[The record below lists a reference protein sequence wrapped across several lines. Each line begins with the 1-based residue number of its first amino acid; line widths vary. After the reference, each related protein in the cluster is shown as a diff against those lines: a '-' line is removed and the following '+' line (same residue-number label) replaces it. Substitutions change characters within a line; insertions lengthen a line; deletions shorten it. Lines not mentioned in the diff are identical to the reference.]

1 MKCCDRIN
9 VIEGGSLVNI
19 LKYSEQN
26 TIPLY
31 LCDRHRELPLTMM
44 IQIMLGVSGSQ
55 TNKFEDD
62 LVNNYM
68 KENDLSWIILQ
79 YELNIKRLP
88 KAGETINIETY
99 AAGYNRLFCYRY
111 FNIYGEDEQKISD
124 ALVTFAWINIKKRKM
139 VRLNPKI
146 MSIYGAPK
154 EDKIR
159 RHTQPKRP
167 DNDKAKTTHF
177 DIHYSDID
185 SNNHVNNTVYVDWAI
200 ASLGIDFVNTY
211 QPTYLK
217 IKFDKEVLEDQDV
230 QVVSSTT
237 ESENKASSKHLVIT
251 ESNENAL
258 LELEW
263 KKRR

>member
-1 MKCCDRIN
+1 MN
-9 VIEGGSLVNI
+9 T
-19 LKYSEQN
+19 LKYSEQS

-44 IQIMLGVSGSQ
+44 IRIMLGVSGAQ
-55 TNKFEDD
+55 TNKFEDN

-79 YELNIKRLP
+79 YELNIERQP

-99 AAGYNRLFCYRY
+99 AVGYNRLFCYRH
-111 FNIYGEDEQKISD
+111 FNIYGEDEQKISE
-124 ALVTFAWINIKKRKM
+124 AVVTFAWIDIKKRKM
-139 VRLNPKI
+139 VRLNPDV
-146 MSIYGAPK
+146 MTLYGAPK

-159 RHTQPKRP
+159 RHTPPQRP
-167 DNDKAKTTHF
+167 DNEIAKTTHF
-177 DIHYSDID
+177 DIYYSDID
-185 SNNHVNNTVYVDWAI
+185 INNHVNNTVYVEWAV

-217 IKFDKEVLEDQDV
+217 VKFDKEVLEDQDV
-230 QVVSSTT
+230 QVISSTT
-237 ESENKASSKHLVIT
+237 ELENRALSKHMVVT
-251 ESNENAL
+251 ELNENAL

-263 KKRR
+263 KKRK

>member
-1 MKCCDRIN
+1 MN
-9 VIEGGSLVNI
+9 T
-19 LKYSEQN
+19 LKYSEQS

-31 LCDRHRELPLTMM
+31 LCDRHRELPLTMLIRM
-44 IQIMLGVSGSQ
+44 MLGVSGAQ
-55 TNKFEDD
+55 TNKFEDN

-79 YELNIKRLP
+79 YELNIERQP

-99 AAGYNRLFCYRY
+99 AVGYNRLFCYRH
-111 FNIYGEDEQKISD
+111 FNIYGEDEQKISE
-124 ALVTFAWINIKKRKM
+124 AVVTFAWINIKKRKM
-139 VRLNPKI
+139 VRLNPDI

-159 RHTQPKRP
+159 RYTSPKRP
-167 DNDKAKTTHF
+167 DNNVAKATHF
-177 DIHYSDID
+177 DIQYSDID
-185 SNNHVNNTVYVDWAI
+185 INDHVNNTVYVEWAI
-200 ASLGIDFVNTY
+200 DSLGIDFVNTH

-237 ESENKASSKHLVIT
+237 ESGNKALSKHIIMTAL
-251 ESNENAL
+251 NENAL
-258 LELEW
+258 LELTW
-263 KKRR
+263 KKRK

>member
-1 MKCCDRIN
+1 MN
-9 VIEGGSLVNI
+9 A
-19 LKYSEQN
+19 LKYSEQS

-44 IQIMLGVSGSQ
+44 IRIMLGVSGAQ
-55 TNKFEDD
+55 TNKFEDN

-79 YELNIKRLP
+79 YELNIERQP

-99 AAGYNRLFCYRY
+99 AAGYNRLFCYRH
-111 FNIYGEDEQKISD
+111 FNIYGEDKQKISD

-139 VRLNPKI
+139 VRLNPDI

-159 RHTQPKRP
+159 RYTSPKRP
-167 DNDKAKTTHF
+167 DNDIAKTTHF

-185 SNNHVNNTVYVDWAI
+185 INNHVNNTVYVEWAI
-200 ASLGIDFVNTY
+200 ASLGIDFVNAY

-237 ESENKASSKHLVIT
+237 KSENKVLSKHMIVT
-251 ESNENAL
+251 ELNENAL